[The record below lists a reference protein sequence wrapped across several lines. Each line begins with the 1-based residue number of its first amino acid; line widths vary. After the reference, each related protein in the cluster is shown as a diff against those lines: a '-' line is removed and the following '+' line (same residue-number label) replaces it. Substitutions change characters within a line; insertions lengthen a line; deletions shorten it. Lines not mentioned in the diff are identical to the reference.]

1 MLSPKWMTDRLQALP
16 NNGNV
21 IVKKHPF
28 PLKLMSESIASDFD
42 LDISQLVTE
51 DDTPVDNLPSEK
63 QQRLLTE
70 PLYSLPFQ
78 PQDTDVFL
86 VAANVGVF
94 YATHQPPLVPDVFL
108 SLGVQIADNFWE
120 KKHRSYFLWEFG
132 KPPDVVIEVVSN
144 RQGNELG
151 SKLTD
156 YANIGVKYYI
166 VYDPSGQLSRTP
178 LQVYE
183 LQGRFYTAM
192 NTTWLAQVGLGVA
205 LWQGMFEGKEDEWL
219 RWCDRD
225 GNVIPTGGEK
235 AQQARLQAEQARL
248 QAEQEHQRA
257 DQERQRADQDQAQ
270 LDQERRRTEQLTE
283 QLRALGID
291 PNLE

>member
-1 MLSPKWMTDRLQALP
+1 MMTISPQLVTDRLQALP
-16 NNGNV
+16 NNRNV
-21 IVKKHPF
+21 IVKKPSF

-42 LDISQLVTE
+42 IDISQLVTE

-78 PQDTDVFL
+78 PPDTDVFL

-120 KKHRSYFLWEFG
+120 KKHRSYFVWEFG
-132 KPPDVVIEVVSN
+132 KPPDVVIEIVSN
-144 RQGNELG
+144 REGNELD
-151 SKLTD
+151 SKLID
-156 YANIGVKYYI
+156 YANMAVKYYI
-166 VYDPSGQLSRTP
+166 VYDPSGQLSRTQ

-183 LQGRFYTAM
+183 LRGRFYSAM
-192 NTTWLAQVGLGVA
+192 NTTWIDQVGLGVT
-205 LWQGMFEGKEDEWL
+205 LWQGTFEGKEDKWL

-225 GNVIPTGGEK
+225 GNVIPTGAEK
-235 AQQARLQAEQARL
+235 AQQES
-248 QAEQEHQRA
+248 QRA
-257 DQERQRADQDQAQ
+257 NQAQAQ
-270 LDQERRRTEQLTE
+270 LEQERRRTEQLAE

-291 PNLE
+291 PDLE

>member
-1 MLSPKWMTDRLQALP
+1 M
-16 NNGNV
+16 
-21 IVKKHPF
+21 VKKPSL
-28 PLKLMSESIASDFD
+28 PLKLMSESITYDFD
-42 LDISQLVTE
+42 IDISQLITE

-78 PQDTDVFL
+78 PQDTDIFL

-94 YATHQPPLVPDVFL
+94 YSTHQPPLVPDVFL

-132 KPPDVVIEVVSN
+132 KPPDVVIEIVFN
-144 RQGNELG
+144 RAGNELG

-192 NTTWLAQVGLGVA
+192 NTNWLTQVGLGVT
-205 LWQGMFEGKEDEWL
+205 LWQGTFEGKEDEWL
-219 RWCDRD
+219 RWCDQD
-225 GNVIPTGGEK
+225 GNAIPTGAEK
-235 AQQARLQAEQARL
+235 AQQARLQTE
-248 QAEQEHQRA
+248 
-257 DQERQRADQDQAQ
+257 QERQRAQQEYERAQQEHERADRAQAQ
-270 LDQERRRTEQLTE
+270 LEQERRRTEQLAE